1 MIAGRG
7 LSSRAVI
14 GEIALVTCQP
24 VAAWAGRCD
33 RASQL
38 APAGFARALA
48 QDTVA
53 VIAYPWPKTPPS
65 AADRARYASAS
76 TTPYWLDALP
86 PREPQ
91 PPLRGAA
98 ETDLCIVGGGF
109 TGLWAAL
116 HAKRE
121 RPEREVLLLEAATI
135 AFGASGRNG
144 GFVSSS
150 LTHGIANG
158 LDRFPQEIELLER
171 LGLENFAGMREDIRA
186 HGIDCGWEE
195 TGSLALA
202 QEPHELAWLEEEV
215 EQARRYGH
223 DAELLDAATVA
234 REVRSPL
241 YLGGSLIRSGEALV
255 DPARLAAG
263 LLDAALAAGVRVH
276 EHSAALSLQREQDGR
291 VTVTTAAGQVR
302 ARNVLLGTSAFPPLL
317 QRLRQYIAPV
327 YDYVLVTEPL
337 STAQIEAIGW
347 RGRQGL
353 ADCSN
358 QFHYYRL
365 TADDRILF
373 GGWDAVYRYGGP
385 VSTRMD
391 DAGEETFAVLSQ
403 HLATLFPVLSDV
415 RFSHRW
421 GGAIDTCSR
430 FFPFFG
436 TALGG
441 SVSYAVGYTGLGV
454 SATRFG
460 AQVALDLLD
469 GRESEATRTRY
480 VRTKPLPFPPEPL
493 RSAVI
498 QLTRNRLAAAD
509 RNGGERG
516 LWLRTLDRL
525 GLGFDS

>member
-1 MIAGRG
+1 M
-7 LSSRAVI
+7 
-14 GEIALVTCQP
+14 
-24 VAAWAGRCD
+24 
-33 RASQL
+33 
-38 APAGFARALA
+38 
-48 QDTVA
+48 
-53 VIAYPWPKTPPS
+53 AYPWPKTPPS